1 MSDDSDSDETS
12 ALKAVL
18 RGDGGGPAGDDGD
31 EQLDAD
37 NAALAAVLGAA
48 ASSSSASKPPQE
60 FFDAA
65 LAANA
70 QMQEFCRTQLGA
82 IGRALAA
89 HARPSAAPHPPRVQP
104 AAWPCAEDPTR
115 SYFYDEAH
123 PEEEPHPLHFDA
135 VRRAALDR
143 EVPLRPEKGKE
154 ARPWKLQERR
164 DLKKN
169 VGALLFNAA
178 NTKLLEMQQQERQ
191 NVPRD
196 PEYARDIKEEREV
209 LARVATEF
217 GNGGYKLGDGDAEGV
232 EIRETLSRLLDEA
245 GDYESG
251 TSNVPWS
258 MVAEMMPG
266 GARSAVECSVQWR
279 QVDDPR
285 IRPFLHKMGLQKQE
299 PRVDV
304 PFGDAEAAELR
315 SLVEE
320 GGLTHGRWEGGAA
333 WQQVALGLAQAG
345 YKGRTPMGCI
355 RAYKYLARR
364 DAGDD
369 GSGDDDESDDDGDDG
384 GDGGVT
390 PALALSLRDGD
401 DGEAPPVYP
410 LVQAKKDKKKKRRS
424 PAAAAAGGAGGGGSK
439 FTKEE
444 DAALK
449 AAVEAYGTEDWSLI
463 ASRLDGRNGQDCRL
477 RWTYSQNP
485 TIKRGAW
492 TPAEDAKL
500 REGVSQYGEQDWS
513 KWVPLLLAGPDGRR
527 TDAQARDR
535 WFNQLQPGLKRC
547 ETWTAE
553 EDALL
558 RAAVAE
564 QGDVGPGFPWAKVAT
579 KVPGRTD
586 RTCTSRWKAL
596 KKADAAGLSIS
607 GTDLKHARAEA
618 DAHRKMALLTGPSDN
633 SMMVLDPGRGCGKR
647 PAAAAAAASPAPAA
661 AAVDRS
667 KRARAPVSYA
677 GQDELA
683 PGEDV
688 EVDAEVDDDGDAA
701 AAAAAPIAY
710 AYAAPPRTTG
720 AGAAPA
726 PARGGNAVA
735 QKAAAAAAARA
746 AASQA
751 AKDAA
756 AAKAAHFAAMRD
768 AVGMGP
774 PSAGAAAAPQRLAV
788 MPGPSVAA
796 VPAGAVR
803 SVARV
808 SNPIAVPVVAARA
821 APSATPAAAPNVCV
835 ICRAQFADGRC
846 RRPGKQGHAQQI
858 NIVGR

>member
-1 MSDDSDSDETS
+1 MSDDSDSEETS
-12 ALKAVL
+12 ALKAAIN
-18 RGDGGGPAGDDGD
+18 GGGPAGDDSD
-31 EQLDAD
+31 DQLDAD

-48 ASSSSASKPPQE
+48 SSSSSASKPPQE

-89 HARPSAAPHPPRVQP
+89 HARPSAAPDPPRVEP
-104 AAWPCAEDPTR
+104 ARWPCAEDPER
-115 SYFYDEAH
+115 SYFYDETH
-123 PEEEPHPLHFDA
+123 PVSPPPEAKIDA
-135 VRRAALDR
+135 LRRAALDR

-178 NTKLLEMQQQERQ
+178 NKKLLEMQQQERQ

-196 PEYARDIKEEREV
+196 PEYARDIKEEREA

-217 GNGGYKLGDGDAEGV
+217 GNGGYKLGDGDAKGV

-258 MVAEMMPG
+258 EVAQMMPG

-410 LVQAKKDKKKKRRS
+410 LVQAKKDKKKKKRS

-500 REGVSQYGEQDWS
+500 REGVGQYGEQDWS

-564 QGDVGPGFPWAKVAT
+564 HGEVGAGFPWAKVAT

-596 KKADAAGLSIS
+596 KKADAAGLIIA
-607 GTDLKHARAEA
+607 GTDLKSARAEA

-633 SMMVLDPGRGCGKR
+633 SMMVLDPGRGRGKR
-647 PAAAAAAASPAPAA
+647 PAAAAASPAPAA

-688 EVDAEVDDDGDAA
+688 EVDAEVDDAGDDDDQRAA
-701 AAAAAPIAY
+701 AAAAAPLAY

-735 QKAAAAAAARA
+735 QKVAAAAAARA

-768 AVGMGP
+768 AVGMGL
-774 PSAGAAAAPQRLAV
+774 PSAGAAAAAPRLAV
-788 MPGPSVAA
+788 MPASVAA